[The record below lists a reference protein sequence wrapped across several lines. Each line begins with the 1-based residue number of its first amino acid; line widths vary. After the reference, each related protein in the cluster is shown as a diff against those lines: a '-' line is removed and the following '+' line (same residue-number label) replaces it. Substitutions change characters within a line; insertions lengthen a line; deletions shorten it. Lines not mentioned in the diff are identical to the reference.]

1 MQVGDPAA
9 ANALEPTTIEYDAGN
24 VTEVAQGN
32 HVTRYEYD
40 TAGRRTA
47 TVAADGARVEHD
59 YDAPTA

>member
-32 HVTRYEYD
+32 QVTRYEYD
-40 TAGRRTA
+40 TAAGGPRRLPP
-47 TVAADGARVEHD
+47 TVRASSTITTR
-59 YDAPTA
+59 PTT